1 MYIFRLK
8 IHTHRRYVKKP
19 SAGAQVSTG
28 ANEKRFINKTYIYR
42 FLKQRSFASSRGTHS
57 KTGKNTMKPLIRIL
71 SLWLAAL
78 CFGACTDDDLI
89 DGTPTPEPETGI
101 VIRLSAGDL
110 EQTRTELTSQANLQ
124 HVEKVYALL
133 YKGHGDTAT
142 FYACDELNW
151 NPKDSTDNTGVQEQR
166 KEFLLPQSKNLA
178 KGAYTVLCVGLDDE
192 SGETYGLTPDK
203 MQGFSTLKDAKA
215 TLAQDKGKED
225 IAKSELFAGW
235 NQFHFA
241 PDSLNIVEV
250 EMKRRVAGVL
260 CYLTDV
266 PYQLT
271 QDNKTYRI
279 TSVELWLY
287 TKQNTGIKLC
297 REEITGGGYPEDFG
311 YTSGGDLEGSE
322 LIGQQSMINSGFGVN
337 ADKTLYTRDKQTIT
351 TTDGR
356 EVTIK
361 ENSILM
367 GAYLIPID
375 YDGTK
380 STITDANL
388 KREVTLQVALRGV
401 EVASINE
408 DITDEKIKG
417 AQIVRSFPAFND
429 DIDLDIDNSSGTP
442 VATPSYTYPIRPN
455 IIYHIGNK
463 PSDEEEGTPESLAG
477 TKVNIVAEEWT
488 DQEINV
494 EFPSVPIMATME
506 LLDENDRSYDTDYVF
521 DCIGIID
528 DNIPYASSKVEVD
541 DKEYDQYYQ
550 GYQMAKRLTLRIH
563 SSVLKDK
570 WSLSVA
576 PSDNNQTMLYRYDG
590 SDYVQPNFNSEE
602 HGNVHEQDTY
612 DIPLIMTDYVD
623 ENQSPDDI
631 RSVTLR
637 LTSGQGRVDSMTIQ
651 QYNAIII
658 EYKEDNE
665 TKKLGFSHY
674 DWGTQGNTDGTSAT
688 DGKTAIW
695 NYLGTTIQSLFGVTT
710 PDATYKSGSINYAN
724 ALGQID
730 SYTSL
735 GDPFY
740 HGSSE
745 GASGNGSALYKAAIP
760 RLEAG
765 QIGTSSSFWFLPA
778 YNEMEKFLEVGIDKD
793 SYINWNIKDKRKY
806 WTSSVG
812 YLKTS
817 FNIYIDDDKGNKII
831 NFDHPA
837 NIPTQGVSRDKDFYM
852 RQACVVGGDND

>member
-1 MYIFRLK
+1 
-8 IHTHRRYVKKP
+8 
-19 SAGAQVSTG
+19 
-28 ANEKRFINKTYIYR
+28 
-42 FLKQRSFASSRGTHS
+42 
-57 KTGKNTMKPLIRIL
+57 MKPLIRIL

-110 EQTRTELTSQANLQ
+110 EQTRTELTSQANL
-124 HVEKVYALL
+124 HNVKEVYALL
-133 YKGHGDTAT
+133 YQGHGDDAT
-142 FYACDELNW
+142 FYACDKLEW

-166 KEFLLPQSKNLA
+166 EEFLLPQSKNLA
-178 KGAYTVLCVGLDDE
+178 KGAYTVLCVGLDDK
-192 SGETYGLTPDK
+192 SGGTYDLPAAIQKEG
-203 MQGFSTLKDAKA
+203 STLSEAKA
-215 TLAQDKGKED
+215 TLAQSKGKED

-311 YTSGGDLEGSE
+311 DTSGGDLEGSE
-322 LIGQQSMINSGFGVN
+322 LIGQQSMINSGFDVN
-337 ADKTLYTRDKQTIT
+337 ADKTLYTRNKQTIT

-356 EVTIK
+356 KVTIK

-401 EVASINE
+401 EVASIDE

-506 LLDENDRSYDTDYVF
+506 LLGYNESYIF
-521 DCIGIID
+521 DCIGVKAKLEITNSVMNNPWELD
-528 DNIPYASSKVEVD
+528 AAGDGVYFLKGSTYSQEYASTEDEYNSKTPVEVN
-541 DKEYDQYYQ
+541 
-550 GYQMAKRLTLRIH
+550 I
-563 SSVLKDK
+563 VI
-570 WSLSVA
+570 
-576 PSDNNQTMLYRYDG
+576 P
-590 SDYVQPNFNSEE
+590 DYAVENDYNKIALEE
-602 HGNVHEQDTY
+602 
-612 DIPLIMTDYVD
+612 
-623 ENQSPDDI
+623 DI
-631 RSVTLR
+631 RTTNIILTTKTSSGDVTY
-637 LTSGQGRVDSMTIQ
+637 TIPIK
-651 QYNAIII
+651 QYNAIIVDMG
-658 EYKEDNE
+658 KEE
-665 TKKLGFSHY
+665 GLRGFSRFDY
-674 DWGTQGNTDGTSAT
+674 GVERSANGTPSKGIQIGWGYWSSVPSQIYGHG
-688 DGKTAIW
+688 
-695 NYLGTTIQSLFGVTT
+695 
-710 PDATYKSGSINYAN
+710 AN
-724 ALGQID
+724 N
-730 SYTSL
+730 
-735 GDPFY
+735 
-740 HGSSE
+740 SSE
-745 GASGNGSALYKAAIP
+745 TNGLTNYTEAKNGGAADKGFVGSAIQVCAKNGCTIDDSSYLVETEATWYLP
-760 RLEAG
+760 SWSELEEFLG
-765 QIGTSSSFWFLPA
+765 KFYTNGNVQSNEYYWSSFAKRGSHNLTWA
-778 YNEMEKFLEVGIDKD
+778 YKVSPVG
-793 SYINWNIKDKRKY
+793 
-806 WTSSVG
+806 
-812 YLKTS
+812 
-817 FNIYIDDDKGNKII
+817 
-831 NFDHPA
+831 
-837 NIPTQGVSRDKDFYM
+837 
-852 RQACVVGGDND
+852 VVKDNDANRENTYYARQCCNNVKTKNQ